1 MMRTEDFFYEF
12 PPELTAKK
20 PLSARE
26 QSRMMILD
34 RADKKFFHQHFF
46 NFPDYFKAGDLMILN
61 NTKVLPAR
69 VFAQK
74 STGGK
79 VEVLLVRSIDKNN
92 NVWECLVK
100 PATGIRNETTIYFQ
114 VENSKVPAV
123 FKKVEEKIKLL
134 QFSTEISVEDLMR
147 KIGSSPLPPY
157 MQRKEADSED
167 LERYQTV
174 FAEKEGAIAAP
185 TAGLHFTPQIFDRL
199 REKGVEIHS
208 VTLHVG
214 LGTFE
219 PVRAENIFDHVMHT
233 EFYEVPKTVVEAV
246 QRAKKENRSVTAIGT
261 TSVRALESWFG
272 SQIVQGDSCPPAA
285 RHGLR
290 RNDSGMSSTN
300 LFIYPGY
307 SFKVVDRLLTNFH
320 QPESTLIM
328 LTSAFAGKEFLFES
342 YREAIQEKYRLFS
355 YGDCMLIL

>member
-1 MMRTEDFFYEF
+1 MLTKDFFYEF
-12 PPELTAKK
+12 PQELTAKK
-20 PLSARE
+20 PLVARD
-26 QSRMMILD
+26 QSKMMILD
-34 RADKKFFHQHFF
+34 RAHQKIFHQHFF
-46 NFPDYFKAGDLMILN
+46 NFPNYFNSGDLIILN
-61 NTKVLPAR
+61 DTKVLPAR
-69 VFAQK
+69 IFAQK

-79 VEVLLVRSIDKNN
+79 VEVLLVRSIDPANN
-92 NVWECLVK
+92 IWECLIK

-114 VENSKVPAV
+114 VENSKIPAV

-134 QFSTEISVEDLMR
+134 QFPSEFSVEDLMR

-157 MQRKEADSED
+157 MQRKEVDSED

-219 PVRAENIFDHVMHT
+219 PVRAENIFDHVMHK

-246 QRAKKENRSVTAIGT
+246 RRAKKENRSVTAIGT
-261 TSVRALESWFG
+261 TSVRALESWFAND
-272 SQIVQGDSCPPAA
+272 SMEGDSS
-285 RHGLR
+285 LR
-290 RNDSGMSSTN
+290 RNDIEMSSTN

>member
-1 MMRTEDFFYEF
+1 MRTQDFFYEF

-20 PLSARE
+20 PLSARD

-34 RADKKFFHQHFF
+34 RADKKNFHQHFF
-46 NFPDYFKAGDLMILN
+46 NFPDYFKAGDLIILN

-69 VFAQK
+69 IFAHK
-74 STGGK
+74 LTGGR
-79 VEVLLVRSIDKNN
+79 VEVLLVRSIDQAKNI
-92 NVWECLVK
+92 WECLIK

-114 VENSKVPAV
+114 VENSKIPAV

-134 QFSTEISVEDLMR
+134 QFPLEFSVEDLMR

-185 TAGLHFTPQIFDRL
+185 TAGLHFTPQIFDQL
-199 REKGVEIHS
+199 KQKGVEIHS

-219 PVRAENIFDHVMHT
+219 PVRAENVFDHVMHT
-233 EFYEVPKTVVEAV
+233 EFYEVPKTVVEAI

-261 TSVRALESWFG
+261 TSVRALESWFANDRME
-272 SQIVQGDSCPPAA
+272 GDSS
-285 RHGLR
+285 LR
-290 RNDSGMSSTN
+290 KNDNEMSSTN

-307 SFKVVDRLLTNFH
+307 QFKVIDRLLTNFH